1 MDKPP
6 LGVKP
11 YFIAL
16 PNRIKELAEAILRNA
31 NDTSGVCKK
40 WAEEIIELSAA
51 LERLSKKV
59 GVK

>member
-6 LGVKP
+6 LGAKP

-31 NDTSGVCKK
+31 NDTSGVCKQ

-51 LERLSKKV
+51 LENLSRKV
-59 GVK
+59 GVN